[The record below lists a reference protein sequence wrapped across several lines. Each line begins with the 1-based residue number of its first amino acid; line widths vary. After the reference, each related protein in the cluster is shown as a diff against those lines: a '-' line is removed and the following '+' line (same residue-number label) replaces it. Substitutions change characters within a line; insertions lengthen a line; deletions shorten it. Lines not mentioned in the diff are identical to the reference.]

1 MSVVLIVF
9 LCWECFKQFDFF
21 YYFLC
26 DKVVMSSFVVFVLF
40 VIVVISVFLI
50 VFINLYDFLLID
62 IMDVEFLF
70 LWMEGGN
77 EYFLLGIDEQG
88 CDIFLIILYGLCL
101 LLIIGFLVV
110 GL

>member
-1 MSVVLIVF
+1 M
-9 LCWECFKQFDFF
+9 
-21 YYFLC
+21 
-26 DKVVMSSFVVFVLF
+26 VFVLF

-77 EYFLLGIDEQG
+77 EYFLLGIDE
-88 CDIFLIILYGLCL
+88 
-101 LLIIGFLVV
+101 
-110 GL
+110 